1 MWRGEDGRAN
11 RTKLEGET
19 EEQSWERNKKFYIP
33 QGVEQTPEDIADGV
47 LYLAGAKHLTG
58 QAIAVD
64 GGTTL

>member
-1 MWRGEDGRAN
+1 MKTEGQTEPNWKA
-11 RTKLEGET
+11 KLKSNLGKK
-19 EEQSWERNKKFYIP
+19 NKKFYIP

-58 QAIAVD
+58 QALAVD